1 MTRVSTWSA
10 RSWPAGDS
18 SRGHVVKFIAHQLYL
33 LNNRTKWMQV
43 NWFRSFICHG
53 DAYWPLQATI
63 IGEMFESREM
73 PVPAGDERA
82 TKWHFIRGKNQRK
95 VKKTKAISC
104 GHWLKLQV
112 DVPLFFKLGLNAI
125 PFGRLPAPWSPVA
138 KCCDPRPF
146 RALKNAQQ
154 IGVFLDG
161 QSYDISNTCQIAPP
175 LPLDA
180 TCCCAPRPPSK
191 CAVSLSDGLKDSWR
205 QTFCHQ
211 FSSSSDC
218 PADSSSRSNCCLS
231 SWSPQ

>member
-53 DAYWPLQATI
+53 DADWPLQATI

-73 PVPAGDERA
+73 QVPAGDERA

-112 DVPLFFKLGLNAI
+112 DVPLFFKLGINAI
-125 PFGRLPAPWSPVA
+125 PFGRLPSPWPPVVWPSVA
-138 KCCDPRPF
+138 TLGHF
-146 RALKNAQQ
+146 GLLKTLNRSGCFWTANPMT
-154 IGVFLDG
+154 F
-161 QSYDISNTCQIAPP
+161 
-175 LPLDA
+175 
-180 TCCCAPRPPSK
+180 
-191 CAVSLSDGLKDSWR
+191 
-205 QTFCHQ
+205 QT
-211 FSSSSDC
+211 
-218 PADSSSRSNCCLS
+218 LVK
-231 SWSPQ
+231 